1 MSPIDRPIDRHDKI
15 ALQFSGGKDSL
26 AALYLCRQHWDKITV
41 FWLNTG
47 AAPPSAVKRMNAIR
61 DLVPN
66 FVECKSD
73 QPQDIE
79 TNGYPVDILPLRTA
93 AGNLMFEAHD
103 GIRLQPYMAC
113 CANNLWIPMHNAM
126 REMGITL
133 IIRGQRNSDQ
143 RKALIRSGESMDGFE
158 VYFPLQ
164 DWTEAQV
171 FEYLRIKAIEIPPHY
186 AYGTSSVDCWNCT
199 AYLYE
204 NQGRGA
210 YLREAEPELYP
221 KFIHIMKQI
230 QSEVSREAQFIDQVI
245 HG

>member
-1 MSPIDRPIDRHDKI
+1 MSPLDRHDKHGKI

-26 AALYLCRQHWDKITV
+26 ACLYLMRPHWDKITV

-47 AAPPSAVKRMNAIR
+47 AAPPSAVSRMNEIRAI
-61 DLVPN
+61 VPH
-66 FVECKSD
+66 FVEWTSD
-73 QPQDIE
+73 QPKDIE
-79 TNGYPVDILPLRTA
+79 TNGYPVDMLPLRTA
-93 AGNLMFEAHD
+93 AGNLMFEEHD

-113 CANNLWIPMHNAM
+113 CANNIWIPMHNAM
-126 REMGITL
+126 RKMGITL
-133 IIRGQRNSDQ
+133 IIRGQRNSDH
-143 RKALIRSGESMDGFE
+143 RKALIRSGQSMDGFE

-164 DWTEAQV
+164 DWTQDAV
-171 FEYLRIKAIEIPPHY
+171 FQYLRDNEIKIPSHY

-221 KFIHIMKQI
+221 KFMHVMKQI
-230 QSEVSREAQFIDQVI
+230 RSEVARETNFIDRVI

>member
-1 MSPIDRPIDRHDKI
+1 MTPLDRHDKI

-26 AALYLCRQHWDKITV
+26 AALYLMRPYWDKLTV

-47 AAPPSAVKRMNAIR
+47 ATPPQSVKRMHAIR
-61 DLVPN
+61 EMVPH
-66 FVECKSD
+66 FVEWHSD
-73 QPQDIE
+73 QPKDIE
-79 TNGYPVDILPLRTA
+79 TNGSPVDILPLRTA
-93 AGNLMFEAHD
+93 TGNLMFEAHD
-103 GIRLQPYMAC
+103 RLQPYMSC

-126 REMGITL
+126 HELGITL
-133 IIRGQRNSDQ
+133 IIRGQRNSDH

-164 DWTEAQV
+164 DWSEEQV
-171 FEYLRIKAIEIPPHY
+171 FQYLRDQNVEIPPHY

-204 NQGRGA
+204 NAGRGA
-210 YLREAEPELYP
+210 YLRDYEPELYP
-221 KFIHIMKQI
+221 AFIHIMKQI
-230 QSEVSREAQFIDQVI
+230 RAEVSREMKFIDKVI